1 MFGKILKKVVKQA
14 GRNIK
19 SVGKLAESNVRSA
32 KKLVKG
38 DVKGAVSQ
46 AVSGAKNAVGA
57 AKDSVKS
64 TRSIGRDVFRATP
77 AGRILGGKKRGMLGG
92 MTMAQLDKMR
102 AEQGMGAAI
111 PREAMGEVASAA
123 EKYNDKA

>member
-64 TRSIGRDVFRATP
+64 TRSIGRDVFRASP
-77 AGRILGGKKRGMLGG
+77 ASRLLGGKKRG

-102 AEQGMGAAI
+102 AERGMGAAI

-123 EKYNDKA
+123 EKYNEA